1 MRFLFESAF
10 AKDKVSPPNRGH
22 FAKSGVRLGSQMSE
36 PASQGSVAASPPPG
50 FDRAVAMR
58 FARMTGGFWSGPS
71 ARMAWL
77 LTFGLASC
85 LVGKLIVDV
94 GLNTWNRW
102 FFDALERRDSASALW
117 AVVAFCGLVVAI
129 AAVGVGIVLMRER
142 LQVRWREWCTQRFL
156 DGWLKNRR
164 FHRLTAAGSPMPN
177 PEYRISDDVRMATE
191 PVTDFAIGLFTAILA
206 ASTFAGILW
215 KVGGSMDVTLGGVS
229 FTVPA
234 FMLVGAVVY
243 GVTVSALIPVV
254 GRRLAPAAA
263 AKNEAEARF
272 RFEMIRLRENSEG
285 VIMAR
290 GEGEARRRLDG
301 SYGSLVRT
309 WLEVVRQHGRLTW
322 VTNSNGAMV
331 PVVPLLLCAP
341 KYLAG
346 QLTLGE
352 VMQLASAFIQV
363 QVAIAWLVDN
373 YRAIA
378 EWFASARRIVEL
390 VDSFDQADTFGA
402 ANAPNLAL
410 AQGDDEKLRLE
421 HVRLKD
427 ETGQTVVEHADVSLF
442 PGERIALGG
451 DPGTGKSVL
460 VRAMAGLWPWGEGRI
475 ALPHGK
481 SLSFL
486 PATPFLPAGS
496 LREALTYPTLPEV
509 YEDKALAAALE
520 IAGANG
526 LAHRLNDVS
535 RWDQTLSATER
546 QRLAFARVFLQK
558 PDIVILED
566 ALAPFDEAS
575 QSHLLDAL
583 LEGCPNAT
591 IVAVGVRASLTQRF
605 DRFLALQKSAHG
617 GSILVETDAAGHP
630 ALSVVGGY
638 EGRRDA
644 AGSV

>member
-1 MRFLFESAF
+1 
-10 AKDKVSPPNRGH
+10 
-22 FAKSGVRLGSQMSE
+22 MSE
-36 PASQGSVAASPPPG
+36 PVSQGSMAPTPPPG

-58 FARMTGGFWSGPS
+58 FARLTGGFWRGPS
-71 ARMAWL
+71 ARTAYL
-77 LTFGLASC
+77 LTFGLAAC

-102 FFDALERRDSASALW
+102 FFDALERRDGWSATMA
-117 AVVAFCGLVVAI
+117 AFAFVGLVFCI

-142 LQVRWREWCTQRFL
+142 LQVRWREWCTQTFL
-156 DGWLKNRR
+156 DGWLARKR

-215 KVGGSMDVTLGGVS
+215 SVGGSMQVTVGGTS
-229 FTVPA
+229 FTIPA
-234 FMLVGAVVY
+234 FMVLGAVIY
-243 GVTVSALIPVV
+243 GVTMSSLIPIV
-254 GRRLAPAAA
+254 GRKLAPAAA

-290 GEGEARRRLDG
+290 GEGEARRRLDN
-301 SYGSLVRT
+301 SYSTLLRA

-322 VTNSNGAMV
+322 VTNSNSAMI
-331 PVVPLLLCAP
+331 PVVPLVLCAP

-363 QVAIAWLVDN
+363 QIAIAWLVDN

-390 VDSFDQADTFGA
+390 EDSFEQIDPA
-402 ANAPNLAL
+402 ATAAVPNVTLAND
-410 AQGDDEKLRLE
+410 GDDRLRLD
-421 HVRLKD
+421 HVRLID
-427 ETGQTVVEHADVSLF
+427 EFGQTVVENADVAILQ
-442 PGERIALGG
+442 GERVSLGG

-475 ALPHGK
+475 ALPPNK
-481 SLSFL
+481 SVSFL

-496 LREALTYPTLPEV
+496 LREALTYPTPPDAFRD
-509 YEDKALAAALE
+509 EDLRAALE
-520 IAGANG
+520 ASGADA
-526 LAHRLNDVS
+526 LANRLDDVS
-535 RWDQTLSATER
+535 RWDQTLSGTER
-546 QRLAFARVFLQK
+546 QRLAFARILLQK

-566 ALAPFDEAS
+566 ALSPFDEMA
-575 QSHLLDAL
+575 QSKILDAL
-583 LEGCPNAT
+583 LAGCPQST
-591 IVAVGVRASLTQRF
+591 IVAVGAKHALAARF
-605 DRFLALQKSAHG
+605 ERFLSLQKGAHG
-617 GSILVETDAAGHP
+617 GSILIETDAAGHP

-638 EGRRDA
+638 EGRRDT
-644 AGSV
+644 AGSA

>member
-1 MRFLFESAF
+1 
-10 AKDKVSPPNRGH
+10 
-22 FAKSGVRLGSQMSE
+22 MSE
-36 PASQGSVAASPPPG
+36 PPSQGSLAAPPPPG

-58 FARMTGGFWSGPS
+58 FARLTGGFWRGPG
-71 ARMAWL
+71 ARAAWV
-77 LTFGLASC
+77 LTLGLAAC

-94 GLNTWNRW
+94 GLNAWNRW
-102 FFDALERRDSASALW
+102 FFDALERRDSWSAFL
-117 AVVAFCGLVVAI
+117 AVLAFAGLVACI

-156 DGWLKNRR
+156 DGWLANKR

-177 PEYRISDDVRMATE
+177 PEYRISDDARMATE
-191 PVTDFAIGLFTAILA
+191 PVTDFAIGLFTAVLA

-215 KVGGSMDVTLGGVS
+215 SVGGSMQVSVGGAS
-229 FTVPA
+229 FTIPA
-234 FMLVGAVVY
+234 FMVLGAVAY
-243 GVTVSALIPVV
+243 GVLMSSLIPVV
-254 GRRLAPAAA
+254 GRKLAPAAA

-272 RFEMIRLRENSEG
+272 RFEMIRLRENAEG

-301 SYGSLVRT
+301 SYATLVRT
-309 WLEVVRQHGRLTW
+309 WLDVVRQHGRLTW
-322 VTNSNGAMV
+322 VTNANGAMI

-352 VMQLASAFIQV
+352 VMQLASAFVQV
-363 QVAIAWLVDN
+363 QIAISWLVDN

-390 VDSFDQADTFGA
+390 VDSFEDVEPPTSAAIPRLSVADV
-402 ANAPNLAL
+402 
-410 AQGDDEKLRLE
+410 DEDGLRLDG
-421 HVRLKD
+421 VRLVD
-427 ETGQTVVEHADVSLF
+427 EFGQTVVERADVAIL
-442 PGERIALGG
+442 PGERVALAG

-475 ALPHGK
+475 ATPRDR

-496 LREALTYPTLPEV
+496 LREALTYPTPPGAYAEADLR
-509 YEDKALAAALE
+509 AALD
-520 IAGANG
+520 ATGADA
-526 LAHRLNDVS
+526 LCARLDDVS

-546 QRLAFARVFLQK
+546 QRLAFARVLLQK
-558 PDIVILED
+558 PDILILED
-566 ALAPFDEAS
+566 ALAPFDEAM
-575 QSHLLDAL
+575 QSRLLGAL
-583 LEGCPNAT
+583 LSGCPKST
-591 IVAVGVRASLTQRF
+591 VVLVGAKPALTQSF
-605 DRFLALQKSAHG
+605 DRFLSLQRSAHG

-644 AGSV
+644 AGSA

>member
-1 MRFLFESAF
+1 
-10 AKDKVSPPNRGH
+10 
-22 FAKSGVRLGSQMSE
+22 MSD
-36 PASQGSVAASPPPG
+36 PASQGSAAASPPPG
-50 FDRAVAMR
+50 FDRAVAIR
-58 FARMTGGFWSGPS
+58 FMHMTGGFWRGPS
-71 ARMAWL
+71 ARTAWL
-77 LTFGLASC
+77 FTMGLAAC

-102 FFDALERRDSASALW
+102 FFDALERRDAASALW
-117 AVVAFCGLVVAI
+117 AVLAFGVLVVAV
-129 AAVGVGIVLMRER
+129 AAVGVGIVLTRER

-156 DGWLKNRR
+156 DGWLANRR

-215 KVGGSMDVTLGGVS
+215 KVGGSMDVTLGSVS
-229 FTVPA
+229 FTIPA

-254 GRRLAPAAA
+254 GRKLAPAAA

-290 GEGEARRRLDG
+290 GESEARRRLDG
-301 SYGSLVRT
+301 SYASLVST
-309 WLEVVRQHGRLTW
+309 WLEVVRQHGRITW
-322 VTNSNGAMV
+322 VTNSNGAMI

-346 QLTLGE
+346 QLSLGE
-352 VMQLASAFIQV
+352 VMQLASAFVQV
-363 QVAIAWLVDN
+363 QIAIAWLVDN

-390 VDSFDQADTFGA
+390 VDSFEQVDPPATAASAKIELISDT
-402 ANAPNLAL
+402 
-410 AQGDDEKLRLE
+410 DERLRLDQ
-421 HVRLKD
+421 VRLID
-427 ETGQTVVEHADVSLF
+427 EFGQVVVEHANVAIL
-442 PGERIALGG
+442 PGERVALGG
-451 DPGTGKSVL
+451 DPGAGKSVL

-475 ALPHGK
+475 AIPSGR

-496 LREALTYPTLPEV
+496 LREALTYPTPPDAFTGAQLR
-509 YEDKALAAALE
+509 AALE
-520 IAGANG
+520 ATGADALTG
-526 LAHRLNDVS
+526 RLDDIS

-546 QRLAFARVFLQK
+546 QRLAFARIHLQK
-558 PDIVILED
+558 PDIIILED
-566 ALAPFDEAS
+566 ALAPFDDATQARMLEALMTNCP
-575 QSHLLDAL
+575 QS
-583 LEGCPNAT
+583 T
-591 IVAVGVRASLTQRF
+591 IVAVGAKGALTQNF
-605 DRFLALQKSAHG
+605 DRFLSLQKSAHG

-644 AGSV
+644 AGSA

>member
-1 MRFLFESAF
+1 MP
-10 AKDKVSPPNRGH
+10 D
-22 FAKSGVRLGSQMSE
+22 
-36 PASQGSVAASPPPG
+36 PAPQASLAASPSPG

-58 FARMTGGFWSGPS
+58 FARLTGGFWRGRS
-71 ARMAWL
+71 ARSAWL
-77 LTFGLASC
+77 LTVGLAAC
-85 LVGKLIVDV
+85 LVCKLIVDV
-94 GLNTWNRW
+94 GVNAWNRW
-102 FFDALERRDSASALW
+102 FFDALERRDAWSALL
-117 AVVAFCGLVVAI
+117 ATFAFGALIVGV
-129 AAVGVGIVLMRER
+129 AAVGVGIVLARER
-142 LQVRWREWCTQRFL
+142 LQVRWREWCTHSFL
-156 DGWLKNRR
+156 DGWLANKR

-215 KVGGSMDVTLGGVS
+215 SVGGSMQVTLGGAS
-229 FTVPA
+229 FTIPA
-234 FMLVGAVVY
+234 FMVLGAVVY
-243 GVTVSALIPVV
+243 GVVMSSLIPIV
-254 GRRLAPAAA
+254 GRKLAPAAA

-290 GEGEARRRLDG
+290 GEAEARRRLDA
-301 SYGSLVRT
+301 SYASLLRT

-322 VTNSNGAMV
+322 VTNSNGAMI
-331 PVVPLLLCAP
+331 PVVPLVLCAP

-363 QVAIAWLVDN
+363 QIAIAWLVDN

-390 VDSFDQADTFGA
+390 ADSFEQVDPDVGGA
-402 ANAPNLAL
+402 APRLAL
-410 AQGDDEKLRLE
+410 TNGADDRLRLE
-421 HVRLKD
+421 GVRLVD
-427 ETGQTVVEHADVSLF
+427 EFGQIVVEHADVAIL
-442 PGERIALGG
+442 PGERVALGG

-475 ALPHGK
+475 AFPADRG
-481 SLSFL
+481 LSFL

-496 LREALTYPTLPEV
+496 LREALTYPALPDAFAES
-509 YEDKALAAALE
+509 DLRAALE
-520 IAGANG
+520 ATGAPALIG
-526 LAHRLNDVS
+526 RLDDVS

-546 QRLAFARVFLQK
+546 QRLAFARVLLQK
-558 PDIVILED
+558 PGIVILED
-566 ALAPFDEAS
+566 ALAHFDEAA
-575 QSHLLDAL
+575 QAQMLDAL
-583 LEGCPNAT
+583 LAGCPGST
-591 IVAVGVRASLTQRF
+591 IVAVGAKPALTQRF
-605 DRFLALQKSAHG
+605 DRFLSLQRSALG

-638 EGRRDA
+638 EAPRDA
-644 AGSV
+644 AGSA